1 MGKNETKSFIVS
13 VILTI
18 AVGCMLAVS
27 GIYALQGKSA
37 DMAVKGLRSIFDGN
51 AENIVV
57 IVFGVIELV
66 AGVFVVIKCF
76 VGNLPFSKVLSL
88 IVIIVWL
95 AVIIL
100 SDILGGIGKPDFL
113 AWLLHLSKDLIIFC
127 AILITN

>member
-66 AGVFVVIKCF
+66 AGVFVVLKCF

-88 IVIIVWL
+88 IVVIVWL

-100 SDILGGIGKPDFL
+100 SDILGGIGKPDLL

>member
-66 AGVFVVIKCF
+66 AGVFVVLKCF

-100 SDILGGIGKPDFL
+100 SDILDIMFKFKYVINIYFL
-113 AWLLHLSKDLIIFC
+113 LFSNKFVAK
-127 AILITN
+127 

>member
-27 GIYALQGKSA
+27 GIYELQGKSA

-51 AENIVV
+51 AEDIVV

-66 AGVFVVIKCF
+66 AGVFVVLKCF

-100 SDILGGIGKPDFL
+100 SDILGGIGTPDFL